1 MFVIIPK
8 KYSKGYLRKYL
19 TIEGQTWDI
28 SNRGGNGI
36 NNILCKDVGIIVNST
51 CIFYKYSMM
60 VMCKFQK
67 QLQNTIGY
75 YLKEDK
81 FHEVRKK
88 SNALEQFYS
97 LPKKL
102 SNIPI

>member
-1 MFVIIPK
+1 
-8 KYSKGYLRKYL
+8 
-19 TIEGQTWDI
+19 
-28 SNRGGNGI
+28 
-36 NNILCKDVGIIVNST
+36 
-51 CIFYKYSMM
+51 MM

>member
-1 MFVIIPK
+1 
-8 KYSKGYLRKYL
+8 
-19 TIEGQTWDI
+19 
-28 SNRGGNGI
+28 
-36 NNILCKDVGIIVNST
+36 
-51 CIFYKYSMM
+51 M

-67 QLQNTIGY
+67 QLQNKIGY

-97 LPKKL
+97 LPNKL